1 MPEDSS
7 SALPANP
14 PVNPPPIVDGALAS
28 LLEPG
33 EQMIT
38 VVRRHPIGII
48 IIYLEALIGVLA
60 LGVLAV
66 FIAPDIFSD
75 LSTQT
80 NRLIIAG
87 TIFAVAMLIFVLFV
101 ATYVYRQSR
110 LLVADKSLVQIMQ
123 KSLFIRKVSRLS
135 MSNIEDVTAEQRGIL
150 ATIFNFGTL
159 TIQTAGELENFIF
172 PTCPDP
178 NKYAHKILE
187 ARQAYALSLEER
199 DERRRDGRPL

>member
-1 MPEDSS
+1 MPENS

-14 PVNPPPIVDGALAS
+14 PVNPPPIMDSALAS

-48 IIYLEALIGVLA
+48 IIYLEALVGVLA

-75 LSTQT
+75 ISTQT

-87 TIFAVAMLIFVLFV
+87 TILAVAMLIFVLFV

-135 MSNIEDVTAEQRGIL
+135 MSNVEDVTAEQRGIL

-159 TIQTAGELENFIF
+159 TIQTAGELDNFIF

-178 NKYAHKILE
+178 NKYAHEILE
-187 ARQAYALSLEER
+187 ARQTYAKSLEEM
-199 DERRRDGRPL
+199 DERRRDGRAL